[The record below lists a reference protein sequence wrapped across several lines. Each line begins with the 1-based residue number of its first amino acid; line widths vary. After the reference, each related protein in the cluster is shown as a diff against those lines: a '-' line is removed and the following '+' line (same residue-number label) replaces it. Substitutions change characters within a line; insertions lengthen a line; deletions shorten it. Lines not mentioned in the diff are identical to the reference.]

1 LVNLR
6 GDIAAA
12 VAASGMQPM
21 LKTSEVK
28 PDEDWEQLL
37 DSAKDRRIS
46 NGLSGLARWATLR
59 EVRPKEVDD
68 AVLKRF
74 LAEPE
79 ANSLV
84 RNLGARLA
92 ARAEEYCAAS

>member
-37 DSAKDRRIS
+37 DSAKTGGSVTDY
-46 NGLSGLARWATLR
+46 
-59 EVRPKEVDD
+59 
-68 AVLKRF
+68 
-74 LAEPE
+74 
-79 ANSLV
+79 
-84 RNLGARLA
+84 
-92 ARAEEYCAAS
+92 RA